1 MARPESQ
8 ADGPAAP
15 PRAATATLRRYPASG
30 LNGNA
35 RTSAGSTGASRPAP
49 EPALPERAREEN
61 PMKKLHTSL
70 LVAIAAALPLSAA
83 FAAEGADA
91 KFRKMD
97 ADSNGQVSQSE
108 SRAAG
113 DEMFTELD
121 SDRDGNVTSAEIDA
135 WKASKGKDHDDG
147 MSAADMIEKV
157 DTDGD
162 SRISRQEH
170 TAAGEKMFTESDA
183 NGDGNID
190 MAEFEAAKDRKH
202 DDH

>member
-1 MARPESQ
+1 MNKLQ
-8 ADGPAAP
+8 
-15 PRAATATLRRYPASG
+15 
-30 LNGNA
+30 
-35 RTSAGSTGASRPAP
+35 SA
-49 EPALPERAREEN
+49 
-61 PMKKLHTSL
+61 L
-70 LVAIAAALPLSAA
+70 LVAIAAALPMSAA
-83 FAAEGADA
+83 IGAEGADD

-121 SDRDGNVTSAEIDA
+121 SDRDGQVTSAEIDA
-135 WKASKGKDHDDG
+135 WKASKGKDHAG
-147 MSAADMIEKV
+147 KSAADMIAEI

-202 DDH
+202 D